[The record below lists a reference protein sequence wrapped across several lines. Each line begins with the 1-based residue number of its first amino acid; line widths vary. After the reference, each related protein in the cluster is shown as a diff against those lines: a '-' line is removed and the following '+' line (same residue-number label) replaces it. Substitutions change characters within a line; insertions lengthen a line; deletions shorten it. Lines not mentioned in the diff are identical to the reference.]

1 MLDLQLIV
9 SLVGVV
15 SIVVVVM
22 SSKFLFLDMTT
33 NSNGW
38 SM

>member
-15 SIVVVVM
+15 SVVVIAL